1 MTYIRSILRPE
12 EENIVYNKGV
22 GRSIR
27 NLQYIYRV
35 GCNGP
40 FGALNA
46 FDLPDLDELNEFY
59 QKMDSDSENYL
70 VVSQETNQIFSEF
83 ITSTSILKV
92 VSKRT
97 SKPVY
102 SVYTEDIYKLFD
114 NVLLLNDTSF
124 PSAQEYSDSYGKKIS
139 EASRFQYYGGAN
151 KETNLF
157 ALTNIMYSDTVDWSS
172 LQEDTTTIKVVSCG
186 SIYSGTAVTP
196 FVTDVTVANINRGTG
211 FLIPVL
217 YPIKVYNYKTKEY
230 EYAYNFTFL
239 YKTPLDKFLK
249 YKKAKEQL
257 ASFINLC
264 LYKDGLYF
272 TDIEEY
278 NAQKYNTGYNKYIP
292 VDHIQ
297 AFQQLNLNMNNSSE
311 ELSKESVANFLP
323 TWNYPKEIQRKDAR
337 YKRRYQMQTDMLVET
352 VKKTNSSS
360 LALKSVFKYQVKIRD
375 CRAQI
380 KTLLDSIDSYK
391 VLAKEALA
399 LPHELSKPIDAT
411 YETAQNALSLVK
423 TSNYLAE
430 QKRSFAQQSKP
441 ELSQSLQNL
450 LDAFTVTDL
459 IFVNKNTGD
468 SFSIKDPKS
477 SLLINLSQNS
487 EMNLKEVHFYTN
499 EPVKIKLNGKDN
511 KKARVGGPY
520 AIKATSSQL
529 KIALLTQDSYFGYTF
544 NGISSLYNSIQEIRP
559 HPHSGTISL
568 SNFQSG
574 VYSSAC
580 LGEANSLLYKAFEK
594 NDLAHI
600 LLVVNIWLSSAN
612 TSDIWGKSYK
622 TFPLWSEHLEY
633 LSASEQA
640 EDVDSNPENEISKP
654 ETQEET
660 SSLSEEE
667 PPAYT
672 PYFTVRS

>member
-27 NLQYIYRV
+27 NLQHLYRI
-35 GCNGP
+35 GYNGA
-40 FGALNA
+40 FGGLNA
-46 FDLPDLDELNEFY
+46 FDLPDLDKLNEFY

-83 ITSTSILKV
+83 ITSNSIFKV

-97 SKPVY
+97 NKPVY

-114 NVLLLNDTSF
+114 NVLLLDDTSF
-124 PSAQEYSDSYGKKIS
+124 PSAQEYSDSYGKKIR
-139 EASRFQYYGGAN
+139 EASSFQDYGDAN

-186 SIYSGTAVTP
+186 SIYSGAAVTP

-278 NAQKYNTGYNKYIP
+278 NIQRYETGYNKYIP

-297 AFQQLNLNMNNSSE
+297 AFQQLNININNSSE
-311 ELSKESVANFLP
+311 ELTRESVANSLA
-323 TWNYPKEIQRKDAR
+323 TWNYPEEIQRKDAR
-337 YKRRYQMQTDMLVET
+337 YKRRCQMQTDMLIET
-352 VKKTNSSS
+352 VKKTNNSS
-360 LALKSVFKYQVKIRD
+360 LALKSVFEYQAKIRD
-375 CRAQI
+375 YRARI
-380 KTLLDSIDSYK
+380 KTLLNSIDSCK
-391 VLAKEALA
+391 ELAKKALA
-399 LPHELSKPIDAT
+399 LPHELSQPIDAT

-423 TSNYLAE
+423 TSNSLAE

-459 IFVNKNTGD
+459 IFVNKNTGE
-468 SFSIKDPKS
+468 SISIKDPKS

-499 EPVKIKLNGKDN
+499 EPVKIRLNGKDN
-511 KKARVGGPY
+511 KRARVGGPY
-520 AIKATSSQL
+520 AIKATSSHL
-529 KIALLTQDSYFGYTF
+529 RVALLSKDSYFGYKF
-544 NGISSLYNSIQEIRP
+544 NGNSIQGLRA

-568 SNFQSG
+568 SDFQSG

-580 LGEANSLLYKAFEK
+580 LGEASSLLYKAFEK

-600 LLVVNIWLSSAN
+600 LLAVNIWLSSAN
-612 TSDIWGKSYK
+612 TSDVWGRSYK
-622 TFPLWSEHLEY
+622 YFPLWSEHLEY
-633 LSASEQA
+633 LSASKQA
-640 EDVDSNPENEISKP
+640 ENVESNPENEISEL
-654 ETQEET
+654 ETQEES